1 MKKTTTKIVR
11 NGKVKKYRNE
21 ETREKLSSIG
31 KQSKRT
37 KFYLYKN
44 NISYTIYRILM
55 TQMPFI

>member
-1 MKKTTTKIVR
+1 MKKTTTQIVR

-44 NISYTIYRILM
+44 NISYTLF
-55 TQMPFI
+55 TEF